1 MMKHDVIL
9 PLAAALAVSVAGAAT
24 AQPCG
29 TAPAS
34 GAAPLYPLPEGE
46 QWGFVGADG
55 EWRLAP
61 QWRQVR
67 PFSEGVAAV
76 ETADGWGLIDDEG
89 NHVIAPGARDADRVV
104 IDGETFALSPYKPM
118 AQGCSAATP
127 DGWQPALRHRDGR
140 EMDAPG
146 SGR

>member
-9 PLAAALAVSVAGAAT
+9 PLVAALAMSVAGAAA

-29 TAPAS
+29 TAANS
-34 GAAPLYPLPEGE
+34 AAAPLYPLPEGS

-76 ETADGWGLIDDEG
+76 ETSEGWGLIDDEG
-89 NHVIAPGARDADRVV
+89 NRVIASGARDADRVV
-104 IDGETFALSPYKPM
+104 I
-118 AQGCSAATP
+118 
-127 DGWQPALRHRDGR
+127 
-140 EMDAPG
+140 
-146 SGR
+146 